1 MSEPRPTLLVI
12 EDERQIR
19 RFVAMA
25 LEGEGFRVVEAD
37 SVKRGL
43 IDAGTHTP
51 DAVILDLGLPDADGG
66 EFIKQFRA
74 WSTAPV
80 VVLSARSNEQ
90 DKVAALDLGA
100 DDYLTKPFGTAELLA
115 RVRAQLRRTAHTQ
128 PDAHSTVCF
137 GRVCVDLALRTV
149 TRDGEPVALTP
160 IEYCLLVRFLS
171 DPGKVLTHRQLLR
184 DVWGPHDVDKNHY
197 LRVFIGT
204 LRRKL
209 EDDSTQPVHF
219 VTETGVGYR
228 FVL

>member
-1 MSEPRPTLLVI
+1 MSDAGPVILVI

-37 SVKRGL
+37 CVKRGL
-43 IDAGTHTP
+43 IDAGSHAP

-66 EFIKQFRA
+66 EFIRQFRA
-74 WSTAPV
+74 WSAAPV
-80 VVLSARSNEQ
+80 IVLSARSNEQ

-115 RVRAQLRRTAHTQ
+115 RVRAQLRRTTPTQ
-128 PDAHSTVCF
+128 AGAHSEVSF
-137 GRVCVDLALRTV
+137 GRVRADLARRTV
-149 TRDGEPVALTP
+149 TRDGKPVQLTP
-160 IEYCLLVRFLS
+160 IEYRLLVRLLS

-184 DVWGPHDVDKNHY
+184 DVWGPNDVDKNHY
-197 LRVFIGT
+197 LRIYIGT